1 MSQETG
7 AKVENTDHQGTRDF
21 IIRDHIVILMAIPC
35 SSVGRVCL
43 QDMEAENNAD
53 QPFRNVRSEAM
64 REVTGTRGGREFP
77 QL

>member
-21 IIRDHIVILMAIPC
+21 IIRDHIVILMAIPR

-43 QDMEAENNAD
+43 QGRR
-53 QPFRNVRSEAM
+53 PGFSFWVRKIPW
-64 REVTGTRGGREFP
+64 RRK
-77 QL
+77 